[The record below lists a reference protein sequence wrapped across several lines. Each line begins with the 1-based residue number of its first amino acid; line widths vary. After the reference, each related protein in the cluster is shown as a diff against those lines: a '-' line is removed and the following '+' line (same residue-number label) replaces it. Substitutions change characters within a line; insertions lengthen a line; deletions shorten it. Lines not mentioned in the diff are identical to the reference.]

1 MEGWFREW
9 ASCCVNSKGKSVD
22 CSASGATVT
31 IDCFKIV
38 FWNLVSA
45 LVLFVGL
52 IALVM
57 FIIGGYKFMNSSG
70 DPKKLESAKHNFT
83 YGLLGLSIVLLAFLI
98 VNIIA
103 TVTGVP
109 CITSFGFACL

>member
-1 MEGWFREW
+1 MEGWFKEW
-9 ASCCVNSKGKSVD
+9 ASCCVNSEGKSVD
-22 CSASGATVT
+22 CSASKAAVT

-38 FWNLVSA
+38 FVNLVSA
-45 LVLFVGL
+45 LILFTGL

-57 FIIGGYKFMNSSG
+57 FIVGGYKFMNSSG

-83 YGLLGLSIVLLAFLI
+83 YGLLGLSVVLLSFLI
-98 VNIIA
+98 IKIIA

-109 CITSFGFACL
+109 CITTFGFGC

>member
-1 MEGWFREW
+1 MGGWFRSWDEI
-9 ASCCVNSKGKSVD
+9 SCLVTSE
-22 CSASGATVT
+22 SGQKIAT

-38 FWNLVSA
+38 FSNLVSA

-52 IALVM
+52 IALTM

-98 VNIIA
+98 VKIIA